1 MTKDEEI
8 RSLLYR
14 NLVLQWRIE
23 QLVKTIAEAE
33 AAKWMLD
40 AAYAE
45 IGSAM
50 NCFPSIHRA
59 KAYATYEGPPLDD
72 FELREMERWVAD
84 RMKAHSARGKP

>member
-1 MTKDEEI
+1 MTEDEQI
-8 RSLLYR
+8 SRLTYR

-40 AAYAE
+40 SAYAE

-72 FELREMERWVAD
+72 FELREMEQWIAD
-84 RMKAHSARGKP
+84 RMEAPNARSKP